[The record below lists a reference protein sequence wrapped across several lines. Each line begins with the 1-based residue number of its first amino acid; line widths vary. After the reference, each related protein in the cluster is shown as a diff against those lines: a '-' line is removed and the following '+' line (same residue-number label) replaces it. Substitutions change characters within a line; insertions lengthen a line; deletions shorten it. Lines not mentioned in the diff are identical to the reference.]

1 MRLFL
6 GSFPLFH
13 TENDQMRRLAFS
25 ATFLLHIDGGVLL
38 VVRGRTGLE
47 RAGKIQN
54 VQDRLP
60 EGYTLSGLA
69 KLEV

>member
-1 MRLFL
+1 
-6 GSFPLFH
+6 
-13 TENDQMRRLAFS
+13 MRRLAFS

-54 VQDRLP
+54 VQGRLP